1 MEKLKIKI
9 EESVDQVS
17 LLENISFY
25 ILLATAFLI
34 PIFFIPSATFQF
46 QFSKAVFISLA
57 VLVSFAL
64 WLVARLKDGR
74 YLLPNNIVF
83 VASGV
88 LLTVM
93 FISTLASSSIRASF
107 IGQGFEIMTWAGTV
121 VMFLLMFLFSVL
133 FRPKER
139 VFYLY
144 LALFASCLLIILFH
158 VSRFIFGADF
168 LAFGIFTDITS
179 NLIGKWNDLG
189 IFFGLVALLSF
200 ITLELMPL
208 SRAFKILLW
217 VIFVLSVVSLAI
229 VNFPTLWYT
238 LAFFSLLY
246 YVFAYAF
253 KQDRKSVV

>member
-34 PIFFIPSATFQF
+34 PIFFIPSVAFQF

-74 YLLPNNIVF
+74 YLLPNNMVF

-88 LLTVM
+88 LLLVM
-93 FISTLASSSIRASF
+93 LISTLLSSSVRTSF
-107 IGQGFEIMTWAGTV
+107 IGQGFEIV
-121 VMFLLMFLFSVL
+121 
-133 FRPKER
+133 
-139 VFYLY
+139 
-144 LALFASCLLIILFH
+144 
-158 VSRFIFGADF
+158 
-168 LAFGIFTDITS
+168 
-179 NLIGKWNDLG
+179 KWNDLG